1 MFELAGTVGWNQTLR
16 DCREMILAPASA
28 GIFAVH
34 EGRVIGSAAA
44 KIYEGDQMG
53 YINMVIVREAY
64 RRKGIASMMLKK
76 LMELLKD
83 CRTLR
88 LYATKAGSYVYEKL
102 GFKTYATLH
111 KFGADDYRCLPERDR
126 RVVPLLKEDLAEIT
140 ALDRQSFGLERGT
153 LLTYFYEC
161 HPELSFKIMDGQA
174 ITGFT
179 IGRIGPVSRQAN
191 GLTAANEEDALSLF
205 DAVAR
210 YGEPSPRILLVAFD
224 SQTRLIELMAAKGIL
239 LQRSLSRWITES
251 PVLSLPAATT
261 ASSAAISAEVQFS
274 SFITV
279 FILKSIFD
287 SFWVSYPPVGFE
299 AEECVSIFFSSQG
312 LCPCRGPAAS
322 GCRWIAANPTVCTI
336 RFRAFAI
343 GLAF

>member
-1 MFELAGTVGWNQTLR
+1 MSDIAIIRATNPEALFELAGTVGWNQTLR

-140 ALDRQSFGLERGT
+140 ALDRQSFGLERGA

-179 IGRIGPVSRQAN
+179 IGRIGPVSRQASA
-191 GLTAANEEDALSLF
+191 LTAANEEDALSLF

-210 YGEPSPRILLVAFD
+210 YGEPSPHVLLVAFD

-239 LQRSLSRWITES
+239 PATELVAMDYGI
-251 PVLSLPAATT
+251 PGPLPAG
-261 ASSAAISAEVQFS
+261 
-274 SFITV
+274 
-279 FILKSIFD
+279 
-287 SFWVSYPPVGFE
+287 SYYGVLGGDF
-299 AEECVSIFFSSQG
+299 G
-312 LCPCRGPAAS
+312 
-322 GCRWIAANPTVCTI
+322 
-336 RFRAFAI
+336 
-343 GLAF
+343 